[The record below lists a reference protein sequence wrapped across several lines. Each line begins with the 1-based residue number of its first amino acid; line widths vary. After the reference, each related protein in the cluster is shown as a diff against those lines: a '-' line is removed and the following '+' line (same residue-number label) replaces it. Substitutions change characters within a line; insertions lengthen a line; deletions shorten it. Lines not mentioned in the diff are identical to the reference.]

1 MAVNLPINPSAS
13 TAVVGKDFLLY
24 VNSGTA
30 EAPVWVLVGGQRSSD
45 LSRSGETIDT
55 SSKSS
60 GSWGGG
66 MVGTLTWS
74 TDLDAI
80 VVLNDIGARILEVA
94 FSNRKQINIKLERP
108 DGTYYTGWGAITDFS
123 LSVPHDDVASIS
135 GTITGDGEL
144 VGPLPEIDPLVA
156 TVSIAGTTPLTLSLN
171 PTSVTVTGLAR
182 NGTALA
188 ASNYTYTNGVLTLP
202 TSYLSTLTA
211 GTYKFKVITDVARAS
226 GNGFAELGFT
236 LKVTA

>member
-1 MAVNLPINPSAS
+1 MSINLPVNPSAS

-24 VNSGTA
+24 VNSGAADT
-30 EAPVWVLVGGQRSSD
+30 PLWVLVGGQRSSD

-80 VVLNDIGARILEVA
+80 VVLNDIGAKILEVA
-94 FSNRKQINIKLERP
+94 FSNRKQVNIKLERP
-108 DGTYYTGWGAITDFS
+108 DGTYYSGWGAITDFS

-144 VGPLPEIDPLVA
+144 VGPLPEIDPLIA
-156 TVSIAGTTPLTLSLN
+156 SVSKVGTAALTLSLN
-171 PTSVTVTGLAR
+171 PASVTVSGVAR
-182 NGTALA
+182 NGTALT
-188 ASNYTYTNGVLTLP
+188 ASSYSYTNGVLTLP
-202 TSYLSTLTA
+202 TTYLSTLA
-211 GTYKFKVITDVARAS
+211 VGTHSFKVITNAARAS
-226 GNGFAELGFT
+226 GEGFAELGFT